1 VPPPRPRVY
10 AVAQEVAAATSPHP
24 NMPLNEITPANESNL
39 TRIRRAAGAVWQWL
53 RGFTGDTAYEGYL
66 RHASECS
73 GKQLTAEEFYL
84 DDIERKFTRP
94 NRCC

>member
-1 VPPPRPRVY
+1 
-10 AVAQEVAAATSPHP
+10 
-24 NMPLNEITPANESNL
+24 MPLNEIAPANESNL

-66 RHASECS
+66 RHASECP

>member
-1 VPPPRPRVY
+1 
-10 AVAQEVAAATSPHP
+10 
-24 NMPLNEITPANESNL
+24 MPLNEITPANESNL

-53 RGFTGDTAYEGYL
+53 RGFTGDTSYEGYL

-84 DDIERKFTRP
+84 RYRAQIHAPEPLLLTRLSSSEFP
-94 NRCC
+94 HA